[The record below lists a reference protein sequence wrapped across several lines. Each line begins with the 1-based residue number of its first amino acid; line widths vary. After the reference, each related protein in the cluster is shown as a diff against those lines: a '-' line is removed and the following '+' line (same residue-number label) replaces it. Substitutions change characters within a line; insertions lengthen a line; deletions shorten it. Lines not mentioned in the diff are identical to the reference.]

1 MKRNS
6 GSVRGFTLTEIML
19 VLLILGFLAGM
30 AVPNFV
36 QARLNSRRNACINNL
51 RIIQSAKDQYA
62 VENNQ
67 PDSLT
72 PTTTDLSPYFKSAQ
86 LSNGLPT
93 EPMGGTYT
101 PGAVSS
107 LPTCS
112 NSASPNSHGL
122 S

>member
-1 MKRNS
+1 MKKQ
-6 GSVRGFTLTEIML
+6 GAAKGFTLTEIML

-62 VENNQ
+62 VENGQ
-67 PDSLT
+67 PDSVT
-72 PTTTDLSPYFKSAQ
+72 PTTADLSPYFKSAQ
-86 LSNGLPT
+86 LNNGLPT

-101 PGAVSS
+101 PGAVSA

-112 NSASPNSHGL
+112 NSASPNSHAL
-122 S
+122 T